1 MSSINHPLL
10 CANHYGETNNNNNNN
25 NNNMSVMDLSYLGGR
40 Q

>member
-25 NNNMSVMDLSYLGGR
+25 NNMSVMDLSYLGGR

>member
-25 NNNMSVMDLSYLGGR
+25 NMSVMDLSYLGGR